1 MREMKKKGITT
12 ECCQPLTIPI
22 AGAVFTFPAAAERE
36 KTDGTYFT
44 IVDENHEVICRTAH
58 YITVGDEYLTA
69 ENKLYRV
76 RSVHQD
82 IAHARLVETPGNG
95 GPPSFKNSAGAAGPY
110 PKACRTGP
118 GWGRRGPIA
127 IYHTH
132 SGESYLPNEGTP
144 HVEAGNSGVQ
154 KVWAIAL
161 PAA

>member
-1 MREMKKKGITT
+1 MKKKAITRL
-12 ECCQPLTIPI
+12 PAVLLVL
-22 AGAVFTFPAAAERE
+22 AVFTFPAAAERE

-95 GPPSFKNSAGAAGPY
+95 GHAFFQEL
-110 PKACRTGP
+110 
-118 GWGRRGPIA
+118 RRGL
-127 IYHTH
+127 H
-132 SGESYLPNEGTP
+132 
-144 HVEAGNSGVQ
+144 
-154 KVWAIAL
+154 AL
-161 PAA
+161 IPRRA